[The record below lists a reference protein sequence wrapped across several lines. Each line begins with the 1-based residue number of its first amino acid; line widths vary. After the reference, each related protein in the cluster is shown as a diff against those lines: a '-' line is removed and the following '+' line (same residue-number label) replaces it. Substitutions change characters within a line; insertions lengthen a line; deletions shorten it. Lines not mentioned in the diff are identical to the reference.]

1 MKIRKPCDL
10 ENLYGHTHPIRGNS
24 PELLFMQS
32 VCDGDTDK
40 ALTFFQDEKLFGHV
54 KSAVD
59 APYGRF
65 EGLDGIRDFAD
76 GWVHRFDAQ
85 AAHLVPVIQT
95 IANGRVALEAVVN
108 FEVDG
113 EINQVPMFIIGD
125 FRTPDSLDEI
135 RIYCHASFVPRLQAY
150 RKPLFPSAHLEAGDY
165 DLLTGAVREYYAALH
180 HCPAVDVER
189 ILACMSDNCIFGGY
203 APWSQVGQAA
213 VTPEA
218 IRKQYEFLSTYIPSC
233 VGMRFET
240 IIDDGVTCVIEWVHI
255 VSRIGQ
261 ESRNRLAMSGIAA
274 YERGEDGLLCSIRIS
289 DYAGCEGTIDWDQLD
304 TTLEEARKVNF
315 VESFPPHIGT
325 KSLEC

>member
-1 MKIRKPCDL
+1 MKIRRPCDL
-10 ENLYGHTHPIRGNS
+10 ENLYGHTHPIKGNS
-24 PELLFMQS
+24 PELLFMQA
-32 VCDGDTDK
+32 VCDGDTEK
-40 ALTFFQDEKLFGHV
+40 ALTFFREEKLFGGI

-65 EGLDGIRDFAD
+65 EGLEGIQRFAD
-76 GWVHRFDAQ
+76 GWVSRFKAQ

-113 EINQVPMFIIGD
+113 EIDQVPFFIIGD
-125 FRTPDSLDEI
+125 FRTPDTLDEI
-135 RIYCHASFVPRLQAY
+135 RIYCHYSFVPDLQAY
-150 RKPLFPSAHLEAGDY
+150 RKPLFPSARLEAGDF

-180 HCPAVDVER
+180 HCPTVDVER
-189 ILACMSDNCIFGGY
+189 ILACMSDKCVFGGY

-218 IRKQYEFLSTYIPSC
+218 IRKQYEFLATYIPRC

-255 VSRIGQ
+255 VSRVGQ
-261 ESRNRLAMSGIAA
+261 EERNRIAMSGIAA

-289 DYAGCEGTIDWDQLD
+289 DYAGSEGTIDWSQLD

-315 VESFPPHIGT
+315 VESFPPYIGN
-325 KSLEC
+325 KRLDD